1 MSIRLPR
8 LTGKESDVS
17 DVTQTR
23 RLKRNIAHRAAAFVP
38 IGSSA
43 GEVIAGL
50 GREVQVV
57 YLVGARPRD
66 WLQWA
71 GELLPAGV
79 TPGAHY
85 LDGTAPVL
93 RYSTPDGALELHPAS
108 TWFGPGPYSPA
119 DATAAYALLREIL
132 GRAFEGSTVLA
143 TPATTGRE
151 LFLRSIPF
159 GAEYPV
165 LDLETQR
172 LIRATDGQGRVEIV
186 RPARGELELG
196 RLEEYDA
203 RFAYAALCWEL
214 PVGPAVHDTDPT
226 FAGHVRGRY
235 KVAGRVPADWTQPFG
250 MIGVKAERGLWS
262 YPHEP
267 GADLET
273 WCDGAELHL
282 AVKHG
287 WALEI
292 RERLLFPNVAK
303 PLDLWA
309 DKLTRARRALEL
321 HRTGAGPGFK
331 SGTPDHR
338 HLELAESA
346 LRAVLLHGVGAFHG
360 REHLATHMVPL
371 ADAHL
376 VPATAIRPRRA
387 GRAHEWIVYGEAT
400 GQRWPQ
406 LAHPEWS
413 ACVWGRAR
421 ARLLSAP
428 RGHGALNRAPGTEVV
443 AFRTDAIYL
452 TGRQSRWEQTD
463 NGRAGSYRRKRTL
476 PATELGAD
484 WPRSNRELL
493 ELRTRMRSV

>member
-1 MSIRLPR
+1 MSMPNPR
-8 LTGKESDVS
+8 QRGKESDVTE
-17 DVTQTR
+17 VTQTR
-23 RLKRNIAHRAAAFVP
+23 RLKRNIAHRPTAFVP
-38 IGSSA
+38 IGSGA

-50 GREVQVV
+50 GREVRVV

-66 WLQWA
+66 WLAWA
-71 GELLPAGV
+71 GEALPAGV
-79 TPGAHY
+79 APGAHY

-93 RYSTPDGALELHPAS
+93 RYSTPDGPLELHPAS
-108 TWFGPGPYSPA
+108 TWYGAGPYSPA
-119 DATAAYALLREIL
+119 DATAAYELLREIL

-186 RPARGELELG
+186 RAARGELELPA
-196 RLEEYDA
+196 LEEYDA

-214 PVGPAVHDTDPT
+214 PVGPAVHDTEPT
-226 FAGHVRGRY
+226 FAGHTRGRY
-235 KVAGRVPADWTQPFG
+235 RVAGRVPADWTQPFG
-250 MIGVKAERGLWS
+250 LIGVKAERGLWS

-267 GADLET
+267 GAELET

-282 AVKHG
+282 ATKHG
-287 WALEI
+287 WELEI

-321 HRTGAGPGFK
+321 DREAGRDPAV
-331 SGTPDHR
+331 
-338 HLELAESA
+338 LELTEHA
-346 LRAVLLHGVGAFHG
+346 LRAVLLHGIGAFHG
-360 REHLATHMVPL
+360 REHLATRMVPL

-387 GRAHEWIVYGEAT
+387 GRRHEWIVYGETT

-421 ARLLSAP
+421 ARLLHAP

-452 TGRQSRWEQTD
+452 TGRQPAWEHTD

-476 PATELGAD
+476 PPTELGAD

-493 ELRTRMRSV
+493 ELRTRMRAT